1 MKKQR
6 WIVLTTICILGLF
19 VLTANA
25 QEEDSGTGIMDR
37 VSIGGVLAGAYQY
50 ASPTGPDDVD
60 GGAVVFQPEVDI
72 TLTDV
77 DEIFFKCG
85 FAAGNGLN
93 AEDYPFA
100 LAPWAADLEDD
111 VKDISGRNRD
121 YLLTVWYK
129 HTFQFSDTNALGLTG
144 GIVDATDYLDG
155 NAYANCEYTQFM
167 NEALVN
173 APNGFFP
180 SFDIGGAFEW
190 ENGPVRLNGVVMGMG
205 DTGENPDDVTPYN
218 YFGVE
223 LAYKA
228 DTSLG
233 EGNYRLIVDGTTDDF
248 MNPEGTSA
256 DESLM
261 CIILS
266 FDQQFGEVVGGWI
279 RFGTQDDSAAVDIE
293 SCYSGGIDINGKLW
307 GREQDNIGI
316 GYANQQ
322 GGNQDIDNIQLVEA
336 YVRFGLN
343 DIFAL
348 TFDIQY
354 EDDKYNTGAGED
366 VSGWIGGVR
375 ATAEF

>member
-6 WIVLTTICILGLF
+6 WIVLATICILGLF

-60 GGAVVFQPEVDI
+60 GGAVAFQPEVAI
-72 TLTDV
+72 TLTEV
-77 DEIFFKCG
+77 DEIFFKFG

-93 AEDYPFA
+93 VEDYPFV
-100 LAPWAADLEDD
+100 LAPWAASLEDD
-111 VKDISGRNRD
+111 VKDINGRNRD
-121 YLLTVWYK
+121 YLLTAWYK